1 MIRISRL
8 FLSTCFASLLSFNAL
23 AEAPVVDDSE
33 NFALLEEQ
41 QTTEQPSA
49 AQNYTETNSN
59 YDDTQPALAR
69 DTTDELSTPKN
80 GNVDLVNKLQGLQQ
94 DIQELR
100 GQLEMQAHELK
111 LLQEQ
116 QLTFYKD
123 LDARLRGESPL
134 KPMKPEPTSD
144 LNIDQKLPE
153 TNDPGKTPSLPSAQ
167 PVMPQASTNT
177 TSQPIQPVLTTS
189 KANTNPADEQ
199 ISYLAAYELVKNK
212 RFDEARAAMQTFV
225 TKYPQGGYT
234 ANAQY
239 WLGELYLVKKDYNNA
254 MSHFDIVIQ
263 QFPTSSKYS
272 ASLLKMGYALADS
285 GRVGEAKERLH
296 EVVKKYPDTNTA
308 ELAHLKLETLGG

>member
-8 FLSTCFASLLSFNAL
+8 ILPLCFVSLLSFNAL

-33 NFALLEEQ
+33 NYALLEEQ
-41 QTTEQPSA
+41 QQTAQEPSVVHESTEA
-49 AQNYTETNSN
+49 N

-69 DTTDELSTPKN
+69 ETNTASTDGS
-80 GNVDLVNKLQGLQQ
+80 NVDLVNKIQGLQQ

-100 GQLEMQAHELK
+100 GQLEVQAHEMK
-111 LLQEQ
+111 LLQDQ

-123 LDARLRGESPL
+123 LDARLRGAPIKPTKNEPTADLSIGESPTTPNDL
-134 KPMKPEPTSD
+134 TSKQPT
-144 LNIDQKLPE
+144 PAA
-153 TNDPGKTPSLPSAQ
+153 TSA
-167 PVMPQASTNT
+167 PQASTT
-177 TSQPIQPVLTTS
+177 VVPPIQPVAAS
-189 KANTNPADEQ
+189 RANTNPADEQ

-212 RFDEARAAMQTFV
+212 RYDEALIAMQTFA

-239 WLGELYLVKKDYNNA
+239 WLGELFLVKKNYNDA
-254 MSHFDIVIQ
+254 ISHFDMVLQ
-263 QFPTSSKYS
+263 QFPSSSKYS

-285 GRVGEAKERLH
+285 GRVGEAKERLQ
-296 EVVKKYPDTNTA
+296 EVMKKYPDTNTA